1 MTSEDFC
8 SMARATIRAR
18 GVLSAPAA
26 CLRHAAASLCVFMV
40 ACGGSA
46 GAASPLGVAAAGSAI
61 NHHQRRNSVYGIFGG
76 SVGNDS
82 AASAP
87 AHGGGAAPLAHYVL
101 DLTSTPCTSSRC
113 PTTRRSLGVC
123 DLGFGHS
130 SSFGCSALAHPGG
143 APGQATH
150 ANGGARHPAPVA
162 LAHPG
167 GAPGQATHANGG
179 AWHPAS
185 KLARH
190 TCPTHGPSQL
200 HLRALRRGRRRGE
213 HRITRARP
221 PLGARGARRDRSAS
235 RWSAPSSGARDVR
248 WIACPP

>member
-1 MTSEDFC
+1 
-8 SMARATIRAR
+8 MARATIRAR

-26 CLRHAAASLCVFMV
+26 CLRHAAARVCVFMV

-123 DLGFGHS
+123 DLRFGHS

-162 LAHPG
+162 LAVTDMRPVARDG
-167 GAPGQATHANGG
+167 CPVNRDAPAISQRLRVRGRAIDRWKANGVSYTLVPVRTAEG
-179 AWHPAS
+179 KDFLFGSRS
-185 KLARH
+185 KIN
-190 TCPTHGPSQL
+190 T
-200 HLRALRRGRRRGE
+200 
-213 HRITRARP
+213 
-221 PLGARGARRDRSAS
+221 
-235 RWSAPSSGARDVR
+235 SSGISRSLS
-248 WIACPP
+248 